1 MSDPCPSADLTPHV
15 ARFAV
20 LDSPVHGLGAFAMRP
35 LVAGERIV
43 EYTGQ
48 RITKSESQVR
58 CAAGNHF
65 IFSLDDE
72 WDLDGDQPDN
82 PARFVNHGCAPNCE
96 AIQRDDRIWL
106 VALRDIRA
114 GEELSFDYGYDLENY
129 QDHPCHCGAPDCCG
143 FVVAEQFR
151 DEVRKL
157 EGVITETEVRT
168 D

>member
-1 MSDPCPSADLTPHV
+1 MSDSCPTADLTPHE

-35 LVAGERIV
+35 LATGERIV

-48 RITKSESQVR
+48 RITKAESQVR

-82 PARFVNHGCAPNCE
+82 PARFVNHSCEPNCE
-96 AIQRDDRIWL
+96 LFYWEADPGTTEEERLWLQTIRPIQ
-106 VALRDIRA
+106 A
-114 GEELSFDYGYDLENY
+114 GEELLIDYSWPADAAI
-129 QDHPCHCGAPDCCG
+129 PCRCGTATCRGWIVDP
-143 FVVAEQFR
+143 AER
-151 DEVRKL
+151 HLIEERKD
-157 EGVITETEVRT
+157 G
-168 D
+168 

>member
-1 MSDPCPSADLTPHV
+1 MSDSCPTADLTPHE

-35 LVAGERIV
+35 LATGERIV

-48 RITKSESQVR
+48 RITKAESQVR
-58 CAAGNHF
+58 CTAGNHF

-82 PARFVNHGCAPNCE
+82 PARFVNHSCEPNCE

-129 QDHPCHCGAPDCCG
+129 QDHPCHCGAPGCCG

-157 EGVITETEVRT
+157 EGATAEAEVRT